1 MDVSHSYI
9 ILLITSVHSYI
20 FSYTP
25 QLVTLLS
32 DAAMM
37 TNSSLICSPQSY
49 NGSLCLQE
57 LLDWQ
62 MCLPGRQNET
72 EVFIPSDIDQ
82 RVREEMAQ
90 VLFTDF
96 KLPSGCQS
104 EFKSF
109 WCLYLFG
116 VCDGIGQRRLPTYDH
131 CIHLQNNTCYKIV
144 EKAIEGKSL
153 PLECSNFEVNS
164 TNCSKCYFKVIC
176 HVFSI

>member
-1 MDVSHSYI
+1 MNVCHS
-9 ILLITSVHSYI
+9 SRSN
-20 FSYTP
+20 SYTKIHLCIP

-32 DAAMM
+32 DDVMM
-37 TNSSLICSPQSY
+37 SNSSLICSPQFY

-82 RVREEMAQ
+82 GVREEMAQ

-96 KLPSGCQS
+96 QLPSGCQS

-116 VCDGIGQRRLPTYDH
+116 VCDGIDRRRLPTHDR
-131 CIHLQNNTCYKIV
+131 CIHFQNNTCYKIL

-153 PLECSNFEVNS
+153 LLECSNFDDNF
-164 TNCSKCYFKVIC
+164 TKCSKLNF
-176 HVFSI
+176 